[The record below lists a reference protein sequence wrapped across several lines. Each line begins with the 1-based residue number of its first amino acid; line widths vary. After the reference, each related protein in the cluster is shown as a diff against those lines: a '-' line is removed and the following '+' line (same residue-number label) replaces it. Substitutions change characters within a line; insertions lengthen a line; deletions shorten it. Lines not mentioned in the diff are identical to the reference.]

1 MNTMLGMLQKKIIC
15 NSDKQFIAKA
25 SVQ

>member
-1 MNTMLGMLQKKIIC
+1 MLGMLQKKIIC